1 MIDFRYHLVTIIAI
15 FLALA
20 VGIVVGTTA
29 LNGAVTTNLHHD
41 VAGLQAEKAKLLGEN
56 DTAAAALA
64 LDTKFASE
72 LEPVLLPGAL
82 TGRRVA
88 VVGLPGTTPGD
99 RSAMSTLLQQAGA
112 DVVAQL
118 GFTPTVVAPASSSLL
133 AAVSQDAAPP
143 GMSLPT
149 GQPVQAAAEVLA
161 AGLTGR
167 TSTGIDPSPLVVT
180 AAFSSYGLLTEDVRT
195 RSTARLVVLVAPPGP
210 ASPPASAPAQK
221 AAQAGVT
228 LSTDLAQA
236 LAAVHAAVEVVGP
249 VSSDAPGGLLSGVR
263 GALTH
268 SVAVSTVDGTDTPQG
283 QIAAVFALR
292 AAQTGITGRY
302 GVTPGE
308 IPLPAP
314 SPSASTSASTS
325 GLTSAA
331 PSTVR
336 SAASRSS
343 SRLVAHSPSAS
354 LAATS

>member
-1 MIDFRYHLVTIIAI
+1 VIDFRYHLVTIIAI

-82 TGRRVA
+82 TGRRV
-88 VVGLPGTTPGD
+88 
-99 RSAMSTLLQQAGA
+99 

-143 GMSLPT
+143 GMSLPS

-180 AAFSSYGLLTEDVRT
+180 AAFSSYGLLTEDLRT
-195 RSTARLVVLVAPPGP
+195 RSTARLVVLLAPPGP

-268 SVAVSTVDGTDTPQG
+268 SAAVSTVDGTDTPQG

-292 AAQTGITGRY
+292 AAETGITGRY

-314 SPSASTSASTS
+314 SPSASTSAS
-325 GLTSAA
+325 
-331 PSTVR
+331 P
-336 SAASRSS
+336 
-343 SRLVAHSPSAS
+343 
-354 LAATS
+354 

>member
-112 DVVAQL
+112 DVGAQL

-167 TSTGIDPSPLVVT
+167 TSTGINPSPLVVT

-221 AAQAGVT
+221 AAQASRSQRLASSRSRGTVSAKKTVSRPGSQET
-228 LSTDLAQA
+228 LT
-236 LAAVHAAVEVVGP
+236 
-249 VSSDAPGGLLSGVR
+249 GLM
-263 GALTH
+263 
-268 SVAVSTVDGTDTPQG
+268 P
-283 QIAAVFALR
+283 
-292 AAQTGITGRY
+292 
-302 GVTPGE
+302 
-308 IPLPAP
+308 
-314 SPSASTSASTS
+314 
-325 GLTSAA
+325 
-331 PSTVR
+331 
-336 SAASRSS
+336 AASRRPSPRCTRP
-343 SRLVAHSPSAS
+343 SRWWGRCRRTHRAACSPACGV
-354 LAATS
+354 L